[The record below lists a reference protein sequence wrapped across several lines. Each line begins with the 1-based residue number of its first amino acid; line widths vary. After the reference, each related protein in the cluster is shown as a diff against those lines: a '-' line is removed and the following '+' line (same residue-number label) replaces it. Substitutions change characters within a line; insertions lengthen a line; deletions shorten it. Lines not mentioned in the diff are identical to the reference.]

1 MTESPLRILHVY
13 KDYYPILGGMENH
26 IRTLAEAQAA
36 RGHDVTVLVTSRTP
50 HTTIEALNHVRLVR
64 TARWATVASTPISP
78 ATFWWITRINA
89 DIAHLHLPYPP
100 GDVANVLLGRAS
112 RTVMTYHSDIVRQKN
127 LLRFYAPFLRYSLK
141 RADRI
146 IATSP
151 RYVETSAIL
160 KHYANKCAIVPY
172 GIELARFQTADA
184 TLVSQIREQH
194 GQPLALF
201 VGQLR
206 YYKGVEYLVRAMAR
220 VPGKALVIGSESTTH
235 KTELERIAREA
246 GVAERIVFLGEK
258 DAELPAFYHACD
270 VFVLPSVERSE
281 AFGIVQIEAM
291 AAGKPVISTEL
302 GTGTSWINQHNVT
315 GLVVP
320 PRDPEALAR
329 AINSIL
335 ADPARRAEMGRAAR
349 QRAQA
354 EFSQET
360 MVARVEQVYR
370 SVLNA

>member
-1 MTESPLRILHVY
+1 MTKPPLRILHVY
-13 KDYYPILGGMENH
+13 KDYYPVLGGMENH

-36 RGHDVTVLVTSRTP
+36 RGNAVTVLVTSRMP
-50 HTTIEALNHVRLVR
+50 HTTVEALNNVRLVR

-78 ATFWWITRINA
+78 ATFWWTTRIRA

-100 GDVANVLLGRAS
+100 GDVANVLLGRAQ

-127 LLRFYAPFLRYSLK
+127 LLRLYAPFLRYSLK

-160 KHYANKCAIVPY
+160 NHYANKCTIVPY
-172 GIELARFQTADA
+172 GIDLARFQTADS

-194 GQPLALF
+194 GRPLALF

-235 KTELERIAREA
+235 KAELERIAHEA

-291 AAGKPVISTEL
+291 AAGRPVVSTEL
-302 GTGTSWINQHNVT
+302 GTGTSWVNQHNVT

-320 PRDPEALAR
+320 PREPEALAH
-329 AINSIL
+329 AINVIL
-335 ADPARRAEMGRAAR
+335 ADPARCAEMGRAAR
-349 QRAQA
+349 QRAEA

-370 SVLNA
+370 NVLNA